1 MHGLL
6 LLAAL
11 IASRERFDAK
21 PNNSDFD
28 WSSPPE
34 VWDKLLPS
42 TAAPDAPYVV
52 AYYSL
57 GEPVAVWELMR
68 WNDGVVTV
76 LFRGTELIQRPEEP

>member
-1 MHGLL
+1 MHGLI

-34 VWDKLLPS
+34 VWDKLLPPAEEV
-42 TAAPDAPYVV
+42 T
-52 AYYSL
+52 
-57 GEPVAVWELMR
+57 
-68 WNDGVVTV
+68 GV
-76 LFRGTELIQRPEEP
+76 EEP